1 MYIYRKWSTFS
12 VLLLLAAT
20 GWILLTT
27 LYMNDAL
34 VGIPAAPHQGF
45 FAPDFE
51 LESVDGEIYR
61 LHQLRGQPVIINLW
75 ASWCPPCK
83 AEMPA
88 LQRVYESYR
97 SSGLII
103 LGVNMTFQDSLP
115 AAVELVNQE
124 GLTFPILLDHDGA
137 TARLYRMSA
146 LPTTVFIDAEG
157 IVQGV
162 IVGGPLSEAF
172 LMAQVAG
179 LVKEEQ

>member
-1 MYIYRKWSTFS
+1 
-12 VLLLLAAT
+12 
-20 GWILLTT
+20 
-27 LYMNDAL
+27 
-34 VGIPAAPHQGF
+34 
-45 FAPDFE
+45 
-51 LESVDGEIYR
+51 
-61 LHQLRGQPVIINLW
+61 
-75 ASWCPPCK
+75 
-83 AEMPA
+83 MPA